1 MGSFGISEGNIT
13 RRKKNKTKQTKKPTD
28 HTANCNSQ
36 QRIAQMLAS
45 ATSKERQNSEARGRR
60 LHCLG

>member
-28 HTANCNSQ
+28 YTANCNSQ
-36 QRIAQMLAS
+36 QRIAQLLAS
-45 ATSKERQNSEARGRR
+45 ATSKEGLNREARGRR